1 MLPLIG
7 ETVAPFG
14 VTLEQVAKSMLI
26 GENVALA
33 VSPCVATTFLA
44 IGLVGVELKDHIRF
58 SFKWLWLLSII
69 MLAFAVVT
77 KIV

>member
-1 MLPLIG
+1 
-7 ETVAPFG
+7 
-14 VTLEQVAKSMLI
+14 MLI

-58 SFKWLWLLSII
+58 SFKWLWLISIA
-69 MLAFAVVT
+69 MLVFAVVT
-77 KIV
+77 GIV

>member
-1 MLPLIG
+1 
-7 ETVAPFG
+7 
-14 VTLEQVAKSMLI
+14 MLI

-58 SFKWLWLLSII
+58 SFKWLWLISVA
-69 MLAFAVVT
+69 MLVFAVIT
-77 KIV
+77 DIV